1 MTIAPSVKTLTNS
14 TNRKETMRTKTL
26 EMISV
31 LKIKIIRNQKRKTR
45 RTISGSPKPR
55 VHLKMTHGIC
65 QQN

>member
-1 MTIAPSVKTLTNS
+1 MTIATSVKTLTHR

-26 EMISV
+26 EMTSV
-31 LKIKIIRNQKRKTR
+31 PMIPIIRNQKRRTR
-45 RTISGSPKPR
+45 RIINDIPKLK